1 MPNFEKLRAD
11 QDKWE
16 ADADARAER
25 VERRAQAA
33 SDLILGKRA
42 VQQSHQAISP
52 LISGRNNAAVS
63 PLLNR
68 RSSGDNYAQA
78 TNYGLNNL
86 YRRTQEPTAQQEDI
100 DRYFRRSREIA
111 QMEPTYERFT
121 PDSSLPSFE
130 QADQVKERLER
141 GSTSLKAS
149 QQVLD
154 TLYRRYQ
161 QNPSEENALVYDHFR
176 RRYQGDVLSYEDL
189 VSQYATYNTAESL
202 LSQIHEAQELME
214 SATGD
219 EKTAYQNRINE
230 LTPQYYYLDNQQ
242 KLEQLQQD
250 PKNRELYD
258 KANELQRD
266 MERITRIMS
275 VARQPGSAT
284 SRTVADQTVIMEKY
298 GIDQQ
303 AINQYAISGAGGAYM
318 PRQDGGYNTIY
329 ELYQELEQA
338 QQDIIA
344 QLADAGYNYERME
357 QYQQAQWDAKAYEIE
372 LQETQQWAREHPVL
386 ASIDTVLVSPFQGID
401 YVRTMLNSMGTNN
414 INDPSTYVPMNIYDM
429 DLTNYVSTVRETVSK
444 EIEENTDWELFGQ
457 NVASFLYNTG
467 MSIAD
472 STVQVAA
479 FGSAASLFMGA
490 SAASSQ
496 ARDVIQRGGTNTQ
509 AFWGGLAAG
518 AAEFVFEKVSIDHL
532 LKATDVNSVKGI
544 LKNSLKQAGVEA
556 SEESLTEISNII
568 TDAVIMGDKS
578 NFNTLVEQ
586 YKSQGMS
593 ESDAKKQALLDSI
606 GQVAA
611 AGIGG
616 AISGGLMGGAV
627 GGLDY
632 AGSRMNSA
640 QRQEAANYL
649 NAVNQSL
656 PERVRLGNLDP
667 ETATQQDIETY
678 AQRVRE
684 AQEQPTGIVLP
695 KAGESGVLPTAEE
708 LEDKRSLV
716 RQSGVQAGALETD
729 IQMAERLSEAMGL
742 DVRFYRGAQN
752 ENGYY
757 SDGTIYVNTNSTNKT
772 AQIIAHELTHNIQNT
787 SAYGTLA
794 QMIQSRIQQQGGN
807 LEQLRQAKRNLYARN
822 GHPLQSDTEVDQEI
836 IAQYVEQNLL
846 TNEAEIQS
854 LVQQNRSLGQRIHD
868 WIDSV
873 LAKLGNSNAQ
883 ERQFL
888 TRARELYARALRQS
902 NAPQQT
908 ARQSAQQTTQRA
920 AQPAAQQTAHVQAQP
935 VYQNEAARP
944 QNVPSAQN
952 VESVTSSTA
961 NKQSASEGQQIP
973 PELARA
979 QRTITQRNQETARGL
994 IQVGMGMHENSQAR
1008 VLAEELQGKL
1018 DRGENIT
1025 SRDLGALH
1033 RANMQAIQN
1042 REQQTAGA
1050 NENQVSHSIRPDF
1063 QDEFL
1068 SWYAST
1074 PEFRRTTD
1082 GGWFEVG
1089 ETSDALKSI
1098 GVRDGK
1104 IYWRRSKV
1112 GNIMSDHQE
1121 MTPEIIVQTPE
1132 IIEHPI
1138 AILKSLTQED
1148 SITVFSEL
1156 TSEGKNVMVA
1166 LNLTPIPAGGMET
1179 EFTLISSAYGRTNK
1193 NVSNLVRRSDIL
1205 YLDPDKKRTDTWLM
1219 SLGLQLPSDQ
1229 SAYGSIGT
1237 ISYADDGVK
1246 IQGVPWSQIVGDSA
1260 GRQYS
1265 LREDRHQ
1272 IASELRDILN
1282 RGGSAAELR
1291 QYVNG
1296 LDQGYA
1302 DSYASTIDNYE
1313 DVDASQEI
1321 INEAHR
1327 QGLSVDEY
1335 LRQNWDI
1342 YEYDGTLNEDAR
1354 RALDSERRYSVEDLG
1369 PDRSDEDFVR
1379 ELAAVSEELL
1389 GGNRQES
1396 VPKLREDLD
1405 DYWTM
1410 ISSFSDLEAPTDPD
1424 ALVQANAQQDNR
1436 SAGERA
1442 RDAWSYFR
1450 RKFVD
1455 SGEAV
1460 DRIGKRVEDKHLYP
1474 YYNMARASTNA
1485 ATSMITDSATDIYG
1499 KRTGKGLNEI
1509 FQPIRKKGEAYYND
1523 FQKYMFHRHNVDRM
1537 SRYDPFA
1544 IRAAQ
1549 DAFEDY
1555 LANTP
1560 ELSTYADYQIEQMA
1574 YDPTSLL
1581 NMEAR
1586 DYVELRN
1593 AMRQTEGRQNKP
1605 VFGGDVSAEQSALE
1619 ADRLISEYPEFA
1631 EYEEDVRAYINNLM
1645 QYRVDSGLVSAEDAE
1660 MLNAIYPHYVPT
1672 YRTYEKSGKGRRS
1685 NTVQVGQTI
1694 GRATGGGS
1702 RLMPL
1707 HQALAQQTLSVVRE
1721 GSKNRFG
1728 LRLLQDVQDKRNVT
1742 DYVRNIQR
1750 YRGNTDSTAAFDADS
1765 FDSNEPRINSFIV
1778 RDGDRMWEMTV
1789 SPALF
1794 EAVEALSPSTQ
1805 ESNIL
1810 FRAVRGGNNLFKA
1823 LVTGYNPTFTVR
1835 NFIRDLQ
1842 DAGLYSQNALK
1853 FAKNYPKAY
1862 AQMAKNGELWQQY
1875 KALGGLYSS
1884 VMDFRTGDVRRDNF
1898 IKRNTLGRIE
1908 ALNQAIEQAPR
1919 FAEFMASL
1927 EGKEGTMEDLM
1938 DAMYNA
1944 ADITT
1949 NFGRS
1954 GTWGKFLNATFV
1966 PFLNPGIQGFS
1977 KAVRTVTETRGF
1989 SNWAR
1994 LIGKAALFGVAPTF
2008 LNALLYGDDD
2018 EWDDLK
2024 DRDKDVNYLFK
2035 IKDGLWLKIPKGR
2048 TLSVLGMAADRLVDL
2063 IKGEDVDWLGFITT
2077 AIDQSAPANPLT
2089 NNIASAIIQ
2098 TDLFDPDSP
2107 GTTWYGGDIE
2117 SQRLQGYAPGERYD
2131 EDTDKFSR
2139 WLGKTLG
2146 LSPKKINYLLEQYT
2160 GVIGDVLLPLMTPA
2174 SERDMFSA
2182 AFTIDS
2188 VASNRLSEDFYDT
2201 LDELTYQR
2209 NSVNADGSDQV
2220 IYRYWN
2226 KQADTISDVNAKI
2239 REIEADENL
2248 SDAEKD
2254 DLIHAQYEIR
2264 NGLIRSALDNL
2275 DSYRETA
2282 VSNYLHAVGDDEDE
2296 RIENA
2301 YMETNRDILG
2311 AAYALEAYNKN
2322 VYEAA
2327 QRLNQEGVSYDA
2339 FFDVYMDFKQANK
2352 LEGYAA
2358 SNAKRQAIMDSGL
2371 DDEKKAALYRYAFGS
2386 FEDGKYVSSRDD
2398 DITALQDAGLDFN
2411 QFLQAQN
2418 EYSAINAEDIDA
2430 SQKALEFS
2438 RWVNGQGYTA
2448 NQADAV
2454 QEAFKYYNMNPANAD
2469 QYEELLD
2476 SQIDE
2481 EKAYDLV
2488 NAFSELEP
2496 IGDAEQVSY
2505 LQKYRAI
2512 VDQPF
2517 SEWEQLTAL
2526 GVVMP
2531 EETYEKVEIAHQY
2544 GGMSPRDYV
2553 AFQEILP
2560 QYDVIN
2566 EDGSGEGSYGQD
2578 EVEAA
2583 LNAMDI
2589 SNESKAAL
2597 WQIYRRTWK
2606 WYNNPYNT
2614 SVSREIYYALNP
2626 NG

>member
-78 TNYGLNNL
+78 TNYGLDTL
-86 YRRTQEPTAQQEDI
+86 YRRTQETRGQAQADAVQQYMRRSQEVAQRNQPDWEPRAPYGEAPSRRYSHILSALEQMQADRSEGGIGQLDTDAFARLRQQGRYSGRVVDLTDYNSAIREMAMYPDQIQQEDVERMRAELQQYVTPELEGTQEYTAASQYLRMLDELVSGGALGYAAYTAQRLAQGSLGTI
-100 DRYFRRSREIA
+100 NNFANGLEAPVMDFLSNGTYSDGYQKLENYFNGAYGTPINRA
-111 QMEPTYERFT
+111 QMEA
-121 PDSSLPSFE
+121 SPSRDVLRTE
-130 QADQVKERLER
+130 VANQLGIDKRVVDAYLASTRNEMIDQVTEPFYTNVSQGYQNTVGNMAYMLGDQLTRMALGAAVPT
-141 GSTSLKAS
+141 GSSGSGGIIQEVMDGTSVRQSLS
-149 QQVLD
+149 
-154 TLYRRYQ
+154 
-161 QNPSEENALVYDHFR
+161 NAL
-176 RRYQGDVLSYEDL
+176 QNALSGNMT
-189 VSQYATYNTAESL
+189 TY
-202 LSQIHEAQELME
+202 LS
-214 SATGD
+214 
-219 EKTAYQNRINE
+219 
-230 LTPQYYYLDNQQ
+230 
-242 KLEQLQQD
+242 
-250 PKNRELYD
+250 
-258 KANELQRD
+258 
-266 MERITRIMS
+266 
-275 VARQPGSAT
+275 
-284 SRTVADQTVIMEKY
+284 
-298 GIDQQ
+298 
-303 AINQYAISGAGGAYM
+303 
-318 PRQDGGYNTIY
+318 
-329 ELYQELEQA
+329 
-338 QQDIIA
+338 
-344 QLADAGYNYERME
+344 
-357 QYQQAQWDAKAYEIE
+357 
-372 LQETQQWAREHPVL
+372 
-386 ASIDTVLVSPFQGID
+386 
-401 YVRTMLNSMGTNN
+401 
-414 INDPSTYVPMNIYDM
+414 
-429 DLTNYVSTVRETVSK
+429 
-444 EIEENTDWELFGQ
+444 
-457 NVASFLYNTG
+457 
-467 MSIAD
+467 
-472 STVQVAA
+472 
-479 FGSAASLFMGA
+479 GA
-490 SAASSQ
+490 SAALNTYAETARNNGYDPLNYVNALSQ
-496 ARDVIQRGGTNTQ
+496 GAIEYFTEGLFGISDAQSVSALFNTARGSTGRTIASAIMNWLITG
-509 AFWGGLAAG
+509 AEEGL
-518 AAEFVFEKVSIDHL
+518 EEV
-532 LKATDVNSVKGI
+532 VNVPLSGI
-544 LKNSLKQAGVEA
+544 A
-556 SEESLTEISNII
+556 ESLTTDPDKPISGPGGIFDW
-568 TDAVIMGDKS
+568 DAMIENGVSGAIMGLLLGGVGGIAG
-578 NFNTLVEQ
+578 TQQML
-586 YKSQGMS
+586 S
-593 ESDAKKQALLDSI
+593 ESGDI
-606 GQVAA
+606 RA
-611 AGIGG
+611 AGERLNRINQNLPQAYRLSPMSVDSATMDSVNSYSAELLQAYNRLQADEIANQEGG
-616 AISGGLMGGAV
+616 SGF
-627 GGLDY
+627 
-632 AGSRMNSA
+632 S
-640 QRQEAANYL
+640 
-649 NAVNQSL
+649 
-656 PERVRLGNLDP
+656 
-667 ETATQQDIETY
+667 
-678 AQRVRE
+678 
-684 AQEQPTGIVLP
+684 IVLP
-695 KAGESGVLPTAEE
+695 RAGERLVLPTAAD
-708 LEDKRSLV
+708 LERMEADLLQRRSPAIA
-716 RQSGVQAGALETD
+716 QSGREAGATSRD
-729 IQMAERLSEAMGL
+729 IQTAQRLSDALGR
-742 DVRFYRGAQN
+742 DVRFYRGDRS

-757 SDGTIYVNTNSTNKT
+757 AGNTIYINTQSANTVS
-772 AQIIAHELTHNIQNT
+772 QIIAHELTHSIEQAGN
-787 SAYGTLA
+787 YGNLSRLVL
-794 QMIQSRIQQQGGN
+794 SRIQQQGGN
-807 LEQLRQAKRNLYARN
+807 LEQLRQAKRELYARN

-868 WIDSV
+868 WIDSI

-902 NAPQQT
+902 NVPQQT
-908 ARQSAQQTTQRA
+908 ARQSTQQTTQRA
-920 AQPAAQQTAHVQAQP
+920 AQPAAQQTAHVQARP
-935 VYQNEAARP
+935 VYQNAATRP
-944 QNVPSAQN
+944 QNAPSAQN

-961 NKQSASEGQQIP
+961 NRQSASEGQQIP

-1042 REQQTAGA
+1042 GEQLEKNVGTESGQTSAYSIDPTFSQQIDDWDGDQRVTFHIGA
-1050 NENQVSHSIRPDF
+1050 
-1063 QDEFL
+1063 
-1068 SWYAST
+1068 
-1074 PEFRRTTD
+1074 
-1082 GGWFEVG
+1082 
-1089 ETSDALKSI
+1089 TSQPLQEI
-1098 GVRDGK
+1098 GVQSRD
-1104 IYWRRSKV
+1104 IILHSDKV
-1112 GNIMSDHQE
+1112 KNILQKHKKDG
-1121 MTPEIIVQTPE
+1121 MTKGVVKQVPNILENPII
-1132 IIEHPI
+1132 
-1138 AILKSLTQED
+1138 ILKSKTFD
-1148 SITVFSEL
+1148 SRIVMFGEVYDTKGNPVTAILEL
-1156 TSEGKNVMVA
+1156 QPTSRGGKLLDLNIVA
-1166 LNLTPIPAGGMET
+1166 SI
-1179 EFTLISSAYGRTNK
+1179 YGK
-1193 NVSNLVRRSDIL
+1193 DSNLPGFIESSPVL
-1205 YLDPDKKRTDTWLM
+1205 YLDRNKNRTNTWLQ
-1219 SLGLQLPSDQ
+1219 SVGLQLPSDTTM
-1229 SAYGSIGT
+1229 YGPVGS

-1246 IQGVPWSQIVGDSA
+1246 IQGVPWLQIVGDST

-1410 ISSFSDLEAPTDPD
+1410 ISGFSDLEAPTDPD
-1424 ALVQANAQQDNR
+1424 ALVQANAQRDNR

-1672 YRTYEKSGKGRRS
+1672 YRTYEKSGRGRRS

-1750 YRGNTDSTAAFDADS
+1750 YRGNTDSTSAFDADS

-1884 VMDFRTGDVRRDNF
+1884 VMDFRTGDVRQDNF

-2398 DITALQDAGLDFN
+2398 DITALQNAGLDFN

-2626 NG
+2626 D